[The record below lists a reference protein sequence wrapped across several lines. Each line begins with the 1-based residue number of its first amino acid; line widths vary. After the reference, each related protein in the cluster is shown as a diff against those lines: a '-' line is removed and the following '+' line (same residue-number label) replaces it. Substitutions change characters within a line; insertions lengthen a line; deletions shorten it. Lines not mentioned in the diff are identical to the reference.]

1 MTDAP
6 MTSAPIAINT
16 VVPVAAELSARD
28 AKLSARN
35 LAFKYGDFT
44 ALKDINLDV
53 PEKRVTALIGPSGC
67 GKSTLLRLIA
77 GLESICAG
85 DLLIDGRRVNDLE
98 PRERGVG
105 MVFQSYALYPHMS
118 VYDNIGFGLKLA
130 KTEKR
135 SLRER
140 VLETARVLQLD
151 KLLQRKPKELSG
163 GQRQRVAMGR
173 AMAREPDILLF
184 DEPLSNLDAALRVQ
198 MRNEIARLH
207 ASLGTTMIYVT
218 HDQVEAMTLANKIVV
233 LNAGRIE
240 QVGSPRELYER
251 PVSRFVAGFLG
262 SPKMNFLPA
271 QLLTPGVHS
280 AIATPALGQLTALP
294 FDSSALAVGSPLT
307 LGIRPEHLSLEKAQG
322 DAGLLVVGVEYLGCE
337 TYVHLDVG
345 QDEPLI
351 CRCAANADWRHGD
364 RVELRPDIDN
374 LHLFDAD
381 DKALPHRPIAA
392 DASIALRAVRQG

>member
-1 MTDAP
+1 MIKLKLDKVNKQLGGARILRDV
-6 MTSAPIAINT
+6 SLEIAAGEF
-16 VVPVAAELSARD
+16 VVFV
-28 AKLSARN
+28 
-35 LAFKYGDFT
+35 
-44 ALKDINLDV
+44 
-53 PEKRVTALIGPSGC
+53 GPSGC

-77 GLESICAG
+77 GLDSICAG

-130 KTEKR
+130 KTDKS

-140 VLETARVLQLD
+140 VLKTAQILQLD

-184 DEPLSNLDAALRVQ
+184 DEPLSNLDASLRVQ

-207 ASLGTTMIYVT
+207 VRLSSTIIYVT
-218 HDQVEAMTLANKIVV
+218 HDQVEAMTLADKIVV
-233 LNAGRIE
+233 LNGGHVE

-251 PVSRFVAGFLG
+251 PASRFVGGFLG
-262 SPKMNFLPA
+262 SPRMNFLA
-271 QLLTPGVHS
+271 ARLHAPGETSRVETS
-280 AIATPALGQLTALP
+280 VLGMTALP
-294 FDSSALAVGSPLT
+294 FDSSNLTAGTPLS
-307 LGIRPEHLSLEKAQG
+307 LGVRPEHMSLKAAQG
-322 DAGLLVVGVEYLGCE
+322 TGGLVVAGVEYLGSE
-337 TYVHLDVG
+337 TYVHLETD
-345 QDEPLI
+345 QDEPLV
-351 CRCAANADWRHGD
+351 CRCEVNAGWQAGD
-364 RVELRPDIDN
+364 RVELQLEIDN

-381 DKALPHRPIAA
+381 GTALKRHPPAIENLPNDRSRRSAQA
-392 DASIALRAVRQG
+392 RAL

>member
-1 MTDAP
+1 VIKLKLDNVNKQLGGMRILRDV
-6 MTSAPIAINT
+6 SLEIAAGEF
-16 VVPVAAELSARD
+16 VVFV
-28 AKLSARN
+28 
-35 LAFKYGDFT
+35 
-44 ALKDINLDV
+44 
-53 PEKRVTALIGPSGC
+53 GPSGC

-77 GLESICAG
+77 GLDSICGG

-118 VYDNIGFGLKLA
+118 VYDNISFGLKLA
-130 KTEKR
+130 KTEKT

-140 VLETARVLQLD
+140 VLKTAQILQLD

-184 DEPLSNLDAALRVQ
+184 DEPLSNLDASLRVQ

-207 ASLGTTMIYVT
+207 DRLGSTMIYVT
-218 HDQVEAMTLANKIVV
+218 HDQVEAMTLADKIVV
-233 LNAGRIE
+233 LNGGRVE

-251 PVSRFVAGFLG
+251 PASRFVAGFLG
-262 SPKMNFLPA
+262 SPRMNFLSA
-271 QLLTPGVHS
+271 RLQTPGETSLVDTLVWGITS
-280 AIATPALGQLTALP
+280 LP
-294 FDSSALAVGSPLT
+294 FDSSKLAAGTQLT
-307 LGIRPEHLSLEKAQG
+307 LGIRPEHLSLKAADG
-322 DAGLLVVGVEYLGCE
+322 TAGVVVTAVEYLGSE
-337 TYVHLDVG
+337 TYVHLETG

-351 CRCAANADWRHGD
+351 CRCEVSAGWQAGD
-364 RVELRPDIDN
+364 RVELQLDIDN

-381 DKALPHRPIAA
+381 GAALSRHPHAIETLPAGVPLRSAR
-392 DASIALRAVRQG
+392 ASAL

>member
-1 MTDAP
+1 MIKLKLDNVNKQLGG
-6 MTSAPIAINT
+6 MRILRDVSLEIAAGEF
-16 VVPVAAELSARD
+16 VVFV
-28 AKLSARN
+28 
-35 LAFKYGDFT
+35 
-44 ALKDINLDV
+44 
-53 PEKRVTALIGPSGC
+53 GPSGC

-77 GLESICAG
+77 GLDSICGG

-118 VYDNIGFGLKLA
+118 VYDNISFGLKLA
-130 KTEKR
+130 KTEKT

-140 VLETARVLQLD
+140 VLKTAQILQLD

-184 DEPLSNLDAALRVQ
+184 DEPLSNLDASLRVQ

-207 ASLGTTMIYVT
+207 DRLGSTMIYVT
-218 HDQVEAMTLANKIVV
+218 HDQVEAMTLADKIVV
-233 LNAGRIE
+233 LNGGRVE

-251 PVSRFVAGFLG
+251 PASRFVAGFLG
-262 SPKMNFLPA
+262 SPRMNFLPA
-271 QLLTPGVHS
+271 RLQTPGETSLVDTLVWG
-280 AIATPALGQLTALP
+280 ITPLP
-294 FDSSALAVGSPLT
+294 FDSSNLATGTQLS
-307 LGIRPEHLSLEKAQG
+307 LGIRPEHVSLKAADG
-322 DAGLLVVGVEYLGCE
+322 AAGVVVTAVEYLGSE
-337 TYVHLDVG
+337 TYVHLETG

-351 CRCAANADWRHGD
+351 CRCEVSAGWQAGD
-364 RVELRPDIDN
+364 RVELQLDIDN

-381 DKALPHRPIAA
+381 GAALKRHPQAIQTLPDGVPLRSAR
-392 DASIALRAVRQG
+392 ASAL

>member
-1 MTDAP
+1 MIKLKLDNVNKQLGG
-6 MTSAPIAINT
+6 MRILRDVSLEIAAGEF
-16 VVPVAAELSARD
+16 VVFV
-28 AKLSARN
+28 
-35 LAFKYGDFT
+35 
-44 ALKDINLDV
+44 
-53 PEKRVTALIGPSGC
+53 GPSGC

-77 GLESICAG
+77 GLDSICGG

-118 VYDNIGFGLKLA
+118 VYDNISFGLKLA
-130 KTEKR
+130 KTEKS

-140 VLETARVLQLD
+140 VLKTAQILQLD

-184 DEPLSNLDAALRVQ
+184 DEPLSNLDASLRVQ

-207 ASLGTTMIYVT
+207 ARLGSTMIYVT
-218 HDQVEAMTLANKIVV
+218 HDQVEAMTLADKIVV
-233 LNAGRIE
+233 LNGGRVE

-251 PVSRFVAGFLG
+251 PASRFVAGFLG
-262 SPKMNFLPA
+262 SPRMNFLPA
-271 QLLTPGVHS
+271 HLHTPGKTSLVDS
-280 AIATPALGQLTALP
+280 LLLGMTSLP
-294 FDSSALAVGSPLT
+294 FDSSSLAPDTPLS
-307 LGIRPEHLSLEKAQG
+307 LGIRPEHVLLKAAQ
-322 DAGLLVVGVEYLGCE
+322 DTAGVVVSGVEYLGSE
-337 TYVHLDVG
+337 TYVHLETG

-351 CRCAANADWRHGD
+351 CRCEVNAGWRVGD
-364 RVELRPDIDN
+364 RVELQLENDH

-381 DKALPHRPIAA
+381 GAALRRHPHTIETQPDDVTPR
-392 DASIALRAVRQG
+392 ALRAGAL

>member
-1 MTDAP
+1 MIKLKLDNVNKQLGGVRILRDV
-6 MTSAPIAINT
+6 SLEIAAGEF
-16 VVPVAAELSARD
+16 VVFV
-28 AKLSARN
+28 
-35 LAFKYGDFT
+35 
-44 ALKDINLDV
+44 
-53 PEKRVTALIGPSGC
+53 GPSGC

-77 GLESICAG
+77 GLDSICGG

-118 VYDNIGFGLKLA
+118 VYDNISFGLKLA
-130 KTEKR
+130 KTEKS

-140 VLETARVLQLD
+140 VLKTAQILQLD

-184 DEPLSNLDAALRVQ
+184 DEPLSNLDASLRVQ

-207 ASLGTTMIYVT
+207 DRLGSTMIYVT
-218 HDQVEAMTLANKIVV
+218 HDQVEAMTLADKIVV
-233 LNAGRIE
+233 LNGGRVE

-251 PVSRFVAGFLG
+251 PASRFVAGFLG
-262 SPKMNFLPA
+262 SPKMNFLAVRLHAPGETS
-271 QLLTPGVHS
+271 QVDTPV
-280 AIATPALGQLTALP
+280 LGMTSLP
-294 FDSSALAVGSPLT
+294 FDSSNLAAGTQLG
-307 LGIRPEHLSLEKAQG
+307 LGIRPEHISLKAAEG
-322 DAGLLVVGVEYLGCE
+322 AVGIVVTGVEYLGSE
-337 TYVHLDVG
+337 TYVHLETD

-351 CRCAANADWRHGD
+351 CRCEVSAGWQTGD
-364 RVELRPDIDN
+364 RVELQLDIDN

-381 DKALPHRPIAA
+381 GTALKRHPQAIENLPNDISLRSVRAR
-392 DASIALRAVRQG
+392 AL

>member
-1 MTDAP
+1 VIKLKLDNVNKQLGGMRILRDV
-6 MTSAPIAINT
+6 SLEIAAGEF
-16 VVPVAAELSARD
+16 VVFV
-28 AKLSARN
+28 
-35 LAFKYGDFT
+35 
-44 ALKDINLDV
+44 
-53 PEKRVTALIGPSGC
+53 GPSGC

-77 GLESICAG
+77 GLDSICGG

-118 VYDNIGFGLKLA
+118 VYDNISFGLKLA
-130 KTEKR
+130 KTEKT

-140 VLETARVLQLD
+140 VLKTAQILQLD

-184 DEPLSNLDAALRVQ
+184 DEPLSNLDASLRVQ

-207 ASLGTTMIYVT
+207 DRLGSTMIYVT
-218 HDQVEAMTLANKIVV
+218 HDQVEAMTLADKIVV
-233 LNAGRIE
+233 LNGGRVE

-251 PVSRFVAGFLG
+251 PASRFVAGFLG
-262 SPKMNFLPA
+262 SPRMNFLPA
-271 QLLTPGVHS
+271 RLQTPGETSLVDTLVWG
-280 AIATPALGQLTALP
+280 ITPLP
-294 FDSSALAVGSPLT
+294 FDSSNLATGTQLS
-307 LGIRPEHLSLEKAQG
+307 LGIRPEHVSLKAADG
-322 DAGLLVVGVEYLGCE
+322 AAGVVVTAVEYLGSE
-337 TYVHLDVG
+337 TYVHLETG

-351 CRCAANADWRHGD
+351 CRCEVSAGWQAGD
-364 RVELRPDIDN
+364 RVELQLDIDN

-381 DKALPHRPIAA
+381 GAALKRHPQAIQTLPDGVPLRSAR
-392 DASIALRAVRQG
+392 ASAL

>member
-1 MTDAP
+1 MKLKLD
-6 MTSAPIAINT
+6 N
-16 VVPVAAELSARD
+16 VNKQLGGARI
-28 AKLSARN
+28 LR
-35 LAFKYGDFT
+35 
-44 ALKDINLDV
+44 DINLEIAAGEFV
-53 PEKRVTALIGPSGC
+53 VFVGPSGC

-77 GLESICAG
+77 GLDSICAG

-118 VYDNIGFGLKLA
+118 VFDNISFGLKLA
-130 KTEKR
+130 KTEKN

-140 VLETARVLQLD
+140 VLKTAQILQLD

-184 DEPLSNLDAALRVQ
+184 DEPLSNLDASLRVQ

-207 ASLGTTMIYVT
+207 DRLGSTMIYVT
-218 HDQVEAMTLANKIVV
+218 HDQVEAMTLADKIVV
-233 LNAGRIE
+233 LNGGHIE

-251 PVSRFVAGFLG
+251 PASRFVAGFLG

-271 QLLTPGVHS
+271 RLHTPGETSLVD
-280 AIATPALGQLTALP
+280 AAVLAMTTLP
-294 FDSSALAVGSPLT
+294 FDSSNLAADASLS
-307 LGIRPEHLSLEKAQG
+307 LGVRPEHLSLKAAPG
-322 DAGLLVVGVEYLGCE
+322 TAGVVVTGVEYLGSE
-337 TYVHLDVG
+337 TYVHLDIG

-351 CRCAANADWRHGD
+351 CRCEVNAGWQTGD
-364 RVELRPDIDN
+364 RVELQLDIDKI
-374 LHLFDAD
+374 HLFDSGGTALKRHRHAIESVVD
-381 DKALPHRPIAA
+381 DLSMRSIRAHAL
-392 DASIALRAVRQG
+392 

>member
-1 MTDAP
+1 MSKLQLDKVNKQLGGLRILRDI
-6 MTSAPIAINT
+6 SLEIASGEF
-16 VVPVAAELSARD
+16 VVFV
-28 AKLSARN
+28 
-35 LAFKYGDFT
+35 
-44 ALKDINLDV
+44 
-53 PEKRVTALIGPSGC
+53 GPSGC

-130 KTEKR
+130 KTDKR

-184 DEPLSNLDAALRVQ
+184 DEPLSNLDASLRVQ

-233 LNAGRIE
+233 LNAGCIE

-262 SPKMNFLPA
+262 SPRMNFLQA
-271 QLLTPGVHS
+271 RLLAPGPHSLVETPV
-280 AIATPALGQLTALP
+280 LGRLPTLP
-294 FDSSALAVGSPLT
+294 FDSSALAAGSPLS
-307 LGIRPEHLSLEKAQG
+307 LGVRPEHLSLQAADG
-322 DAGLLVVGVEYLGCE
+322 TAGLVVVGVEYLGCE

-351 CRCAANADWRHGD
+351 CRCGANASWRHGD
-364 RVELRPDIDN
+364 RAELRPDIGN

-381 DKALPHRPIAA
+381 GKALPHRPMAS
-392 DASIALRAVRQG
+392 DASQPDAVALRSVRQGYAQPTP